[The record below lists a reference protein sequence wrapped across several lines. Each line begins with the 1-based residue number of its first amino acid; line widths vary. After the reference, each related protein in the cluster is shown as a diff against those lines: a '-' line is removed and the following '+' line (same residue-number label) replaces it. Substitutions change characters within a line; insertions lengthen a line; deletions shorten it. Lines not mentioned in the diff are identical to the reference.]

1 LEAHPYSVNLKNEIS
16 HSNLLISIFKFT
28 DFIQLSK
35 AQQIEISNE
44 KSEISKKKARSVRLT
59 IPDATSDP
67 GGGGAGKTLGSE
79 SSLCT
84 ASA

>member
-1 LEAHPYSVNLKNEIS
+1 MEAHPYSVNLKNEIS

-59 IPDATSDP
+59 IPDVPKASLP
-67 GGGGAGKTLGSE
+67 HVSVNEIAEVKTEGSE
-79 SSLCT
+79 
-84 ASA
+84 

>member
-1 LEAHPYSVNLKNEIS
+1 M
-16 HSNLLISIFKFT
+16 FT

-59 IPDATSDP
+59 IPDVARYVSDTFWTDINLLNP
-67 GGGGAGKTLGSE
+67 DRFKVRGTV
-79 SSLCT
+79 T
-84 ASA
+84 

>member
-59 IPDATSDP
+59 IPDVAAMPSSR
-67 GGGGAGKTLGSE
+67 GSY
-79 SSLCT
+79 SPLNT
-84 ASA
+84 VQTKDFI